1 MSRPKNREPIT
12 GIGRNPEVQ
21 MTVQKSLPLFALW
34 RSELTLA
41 EFKILD
47 TYLSRIDS
55 RKPERRSVRFEKGE
69 LEQLL
74 GVKQLKPTDLKERL
88 KHLGTMVQV
97 DDPTKTR
104 SFRLVSLFEQA
115 ECEQDENGLWQ
126 VDLTCTA
133 TAMKYI
139 FNIENIGYLRYKL
152 RSITSLRS
160 RYAYI
165 LYLYLEKNRFRQS
178 WEVDVDELRQILRC
192 GEETYKEYKRFN
204 DLILKK
210 CFKEIHEKTECRYD
224 YAPIKKG
231 RSVRAVRFTVETL
244 PKIDDIP
251 GQMNLDEF
259 GLYEE
264 ITPANSIEM
273 AIKHSCC
280 LPDGSL
286 EFSPA
291 EIRQLEELLLCVP
304 RYKLPQDTI
313 SSTNGTFYRYNLYL
327 SVCYAKMNRIAEK
340 TNIKNRFAY
349 FCKIIKEDA
358 EIE

>member
-1 MSRPKNREPIT
+1 MSRPKKREPIT
-12 GIGRNPEVQ
+12 GIGRNPEIQ

-126 VDLTCTA
+126 VDLTCTQ

-192 GEETYKEYKRFN
+192 GEETYTEYKRFN

-210 CFKEIHEKTECRYD
+210 CFKEIHEKTKCRFSYE
-224 YAPIKKG
+224 PIKKG
-231 RSVRAVRFTVETL
+231 RSVRALRFTLETL
-244 PKIDDIP
+244 PAVEPEQVDYEQLTLPPDD
-251 GQMNLDEF
+251 
-259 GLYEE
+259 
-264 ITPANSIEM
+264 SIEFLRG
-273 AIKHSCC
+273 ACC
-280 LPDGSL
+280 PSGSHEP
-286 EFSPA
+286 EFSRA
-291 EIRQLEELLLCVP
+291 EMEQLFEILICVP
-304 RYKLPQDTI
+304 ESRLPYDPATG
-313 SSTNGTFYRYNLYL
+313 TNDRTFKQYHYL
-327 SVCYAKMNRIAEK
+327 SMCYAKMNRIEEK
-340 TNIKNRFAY
+340 TRIKNRLAY
-349 FCKIIKEDA
+349 LSEMIRKDA
-358 EIE
+358 GFGQL

>member
-1 MSRPKNREPIT
+1 MSRPKNLEPIT
-12 GIGRNPEVQ
+12 GIGCNPEIQ

-47 TYLSRIDS
+47 SYLSRIDS

-74 GVKQLKPTDLKERL
+74 GVKQLKPIDIKERL

-152 RSITSLRS
+152 RSIISLRS

-165 LYLYLEKNRFRQS
+165 LYLYLEKNRFRKTWQ
-178 WEVDVDELRQILRC
+178 VGVDELRQILRC
-192 GEETYKEYKRFN
+192 DDDGTYKEFKRFN

-210 CFKEIHEKTECRYD
+210 CHKELHEKTECRFIYEL
-224 YAPIKKG
+224 IKKG
-231 RSVRAVRFTVETL
+231 RSVAFIRFTVETL
-244 PKIDDIP
+244 PVLESDNVP
-251 GQMNLDEF
+251 GQISVADYKDDFVNFLSGACSSVGKECEF
-259 GLYEE
+259 TRL
-264 ITPANSIEM
+264 EM
-273 AIKHSCC
+273 EQIV
-280 LPDGSL
+280 
-286 EFSPA
+286 
-291 EIRQLEELLLCVP
+291 ELFRSVP
-304 RYKLPQDTI
+304 LYKLPQDT
-313 SSTNGTFYRYNLYL
+313 STGTDSYELRSYRYL
-327 SVCYAKMNRIAEK
+327 SICYAKMNRMSEK
-340 TNIKNRFAY
+340 TLIKNRFAY
-349 FCKIIKEDA
+349 FCKIIKDDA
-358 EIE
+358 EIC